1 MTLDEQIKR
10 AFSTLVE
17 QEDRNLRQISLKK
30 GLAYSIIH
38 KLYSGESSFSKM
50 SVQTLAK
57 LFPRLR
63 ISFFGEEPNGI
74 TVNGNNTGAI
84 ASGANA
90 RASVQT
96 GAPPVPW
103 AQEPALSDES
113 TRILLS
119 YWRELPPSRRFEF
132 LMKLAEVKEA
142 AKKES

>member
-1 MTLDEQIKR
+1 MTLDEQINR

-17 QEDRNLRQISLKK
+17 QEDRNLRQISLKS
-30 GLAYSIIH
+30 GTDYATIH
-38 KLYSGESSFSKM
+38 RLKTGKSSFSKM

-90 RASVQT
+90 RAFSLGGNVERHTSVGPNLIDRDVLENQVLHAEDFT
-96 GAPPVPW
+96 S
-103 AQEPALSDES
+103 EE
-113 TRILLS
+113 RIKFLL
-119 YWRELPPSRRFEF
+119 F
-132 LMKLAEVKEA
+132 LKDRVKS
-142 AKKES
+142 K

>member
-90 RASVQT
+90 RAFSLGNHSERSGDNDSKRMIDRDVL
-96 GAPPVPW
+96 
-103 AQEPALSDES
+103 EIDILES
-113 TRILLS
+113 ESFTPEERVKILLFLKS
-119 YWRELPPSRRFEF
+119 RE
-132 LMKLAEVKEA
+132 
-142 AKKES
+142 

>member
-17 QEDRNLRQISLKK
+17 QEDGNLRQIALKN
-30 GLAYSIIH
+30 GADYSTIYNLKH
-38 KLYSGESSFSKM
+38 GKSSFSKM

-63 ISFFGEEPNGI
+63 ISFFGEEPSGI

-90 RASVQT
+90 RAFSLGNHSERSGVDD
-96 GAPPVPW
+96 P
-103 AQEPALSDES
+103 ERMIDREALEIDILKSES
-113 TRILLS
+113 FTPEERVKILLFLKN
-119 YWRELPPSRRFEF
+119 RE
-132 LMKLAEVKEA
+132 
-142 AKKES
+142 